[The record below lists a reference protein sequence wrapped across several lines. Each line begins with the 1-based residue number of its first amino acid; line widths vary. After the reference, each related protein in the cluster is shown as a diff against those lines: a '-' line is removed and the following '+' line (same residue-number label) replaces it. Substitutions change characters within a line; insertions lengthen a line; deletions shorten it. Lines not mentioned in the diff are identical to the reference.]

1 MIRTGV
7 LAALLAA
14 GVALAAGSAAT
25 TAQAQTFAE
34 VELFDRPRR
43 DCDLVQSAQVDCTY
57 RWRLLLNLE
66 SAPLEGAPW
75 LRLLARIEILSRRA
89 SDEPGHFEPL
99 TSDLG
104 GGLVLARGAWSLRLL
119 LSSRHCMDVLCGA
132 DAYNSLTVRWQ
143 P

>member
-7 LAALLAA
+7 LATLLAA
-14 GVALAAGSAAT
+14 GMALAPSAP
-25 TAQAQTFAE
+25 AQTFAE
-34 VELFDRPRR
+34 VELFDRPRQ

-57 RWRLLLNLE
+57 RWRLLLHLE
-66 SAPLEGAPW
+66 SAPLEGVPW

-119 LSSRHCMDVLCGA
+119 LSSRHCMDVLCDG